1 MTGTK
6 NKRNRGRAERREK
19 TLLKKVHGLGTFPGI
34 DVAVIIPKRG
44 RYSIYTSTNQ
54 ESSPPTMAGIVS
66 RVSISLMYLTNA
78 YNSENLVA
86 CPYDLITVRFGE
98 GGSSGLRLRLMD
110 RIDV

>member
-1 MTGTK
+1 
-6 NKRNRGRAERREK
+6 
-19 TLLKKVHGLGTFPGI
+19 
-34 DVAVIIPKRG
+34 
-44 RYSIYTSTNQ
+44 
-54 ESSPPTMAGIVS
+54 MAGIVS